1 MGEQDIIL
9 IAIVVMIIAAILNSQ
24 INKLTK
30 KIEKDEL
37 NPNLSYYD
45 SFCNAIDEKISW
57 LRELVTDGNIND
69 SASKDTCLEMLSN
82 FSKELVFLQTMNT
95 NTKDKAVWE
104 EKLFNFLSKID
115 DFVISNLK
123 DAENVSQ
130 KIKDD
135 LKAEFD
141 KLSS

>member
-1 MGEQDIIL
+1 
-9 IAIVVMIIAAILNSQ
+9 
-24 INKLTK
+24 
-30 KIEKDEL
+30 
-37 NPNLSYYD
+37 
-45 SFCNAIDEKISW
+45 
-57 LRELVTDGNIND
+57 
-69 SASKDTCLEMLSN
+69 
-82 FSKELVFLQTMNT
+82 MNT

>member
-57 LRELVTDGNIND
+57 LRELVTDGNINA
-69 SASKDTCLEMLSN
+69 SVSKDTCLEMLSN

>member
-45 SFCNAIDEKISW
+45 SFCNAIDEKIS
-57 LRELVTDGNIND
+57 
-69 SASKDTCLEMLSN
+69 
-82 FSKELVFLQTMNT
+82 
-95 NTKDKAVWE
+95 
-104 EKLFNFLSKID
+104 
-115 DFVISNLK
+115 
-123 DAENVSQ
+123 
-130 KIKDD
+130 
-135 LKAEFD
+135 
-141 KLSS
+141 